1 MKSVQKIWAEL
12 SVKASQEVELSE
24 EKKVELAIGADLA
37 KISLA
42 TAEANSKLNDVIDN
56 LYVPLRRVEKAV
68 TELRSGDEAMPFFKE
83 FMTKL
88 EKLEV
93 EYDEGI
99 KKIRQA
105 ENDLGVS
112 IDTPPQFAD
121 ALSNLKFLQKKEQ
134 DYRGEIKELN
144 ALVKKYK

>member
-1 MKSVQKIWAEL
+1 MKSVQKLWAEL
-12 SVKASQEVELSE
+12 SAKEVQLSE

-42 TAEANSKLNDVIDN
+42 TAEANSKLNDVLDN

-121 ALSNLKFLQKKEQ
+121 ALSSLKFLQKKEQ

>member
-1 MKSVQKIWAEL
+1 MKSVQKLWAEL
-12 SVKASQEVELSE
+12 SAKEVQLSE

-42 TAEANSKLNDVIDN
+42 TAEANSKLNDVLDN

>member
-1 MKSVQKIWAEL
+1 MKKVETIWAEL
-12 SVKASQEVELSE
+12 SAKEVELSKE
-24 EKKVELAIGADLA
+24 QKVELAIGADLA

>member
-1 MKSVQKIWAEL
+1 MKKVESIWAEL
-12 SVKASQEVELSE
+12 SAKEVELSKE
-24 EKKVELAIGADLA
+24 QKVELAIGADLA

>member
-12 SVKASQEVELSE
+12 SAKQVELSE

-42 TAEANSKLNDVIDN
+42 TAEANSKLNDVLDD

-121 ALSNLKFLQKKEQ
+121 ALSSLKFLQKKEQ

>member
-1 MKSVQKIWAEL
+1 MKSVQKLWAEL
-12 SVKASQEVELSE
+12 SAKQVELSE

-42 TAEANSKLNDVIDN
+42 TAEANSKLNDVLDD

>member
-1 MKSVQKIWAEL
+1 MKSVQKIWADL
-12 SVKASQEVELSE
+12 SAKEVELSE

-42 TAEANSKLNDVIDN
+42 TAEANSKLNDVLDD

-121 ALSNLKFLQKKEQ
+121 ALSSLKFLQKKEQ

>member
-12 SVKASQEVELSE
+12 SAKQVELSE

-42 TAEANSKLNDVIDN
+42 TAEANSKLNDVLDD

>member
-1 MKSVQKIWAEL
+1 MKSVQKLWAEL
-12 SVKASQEVELSE
+12 SAKEVQLSE

-42 TAEANSKLNDVIDN
+42 TAEANSKLNDVLDD

-121 ALSNLKFLQKKEQ
+121 ALSSLKFLQKKEQ